1 MGIAQSRVTA
11 QGQVSIPAKI
21 RERFGIAP
29 GNLIEWD
36 ESGGDLVIRK
46 AGQYSIQD
54 VRMTL
59 NIKPASPQ
67 TDAEIREGIKARV
80 RRKHARP

>member
-11 QGQVSIPAKI
+11 QGQVSIPAKV
-21 RERFGIAP
+21 REKFGIAP

-36 ESGGDLVIRK
+36 ESGGDLIIRK

-54 VRMTL
+54 VRMAL
-59 NIKPASPQ
+59 RIQ
-67 TDAEIREGIKARV
+67 TATPKTEAEIREGIKARV